1 MYCWK
6 KFLGKKLELLS
17 YEKNLYRN
25 IVNLLLAAKEKLA
38 ATFRSCLAD
47 YNSHW
52 SMVGSNGWS
61 VGVPVPSL
69 DLHGLRHHEVQNEVV
84 RFLERHLRSGLFVEI
99 ITGNSQAMLEESIKI
114 IQQYGLQ
121 YYTGY
126 PNYVGRIMVVTYDDV
141 Y

>member
-1 MYCWK
+1 
-6 KFLGKKLELLS
+6 LN

-38 ATFRSCLAD
+38 TTCRSCLAG

-52 SMVGSNGWS
+52 GVGCSNGWGL
-61 VGVPVPSL
+61 GVPVPSL
-69 DLHGLRHHEVQNEVV
+69 DLHGLRHHEVQNEVA
-84 RFLERHLRSGLFVEI
+84 RFLERHLHAGLFVEI
-99 ITGNSQAMLEESIKI
+99 ITGNSEIMLEESIKI

-126 PNYVGRIMVVTYDDV
+126 PNYIGRIVVVTYDDV
-141 Y
+141 H

>member
-1 MYCWK
+1 
-6 KFLGKKLELLS
+6 LELLS

-38 ATFRSCLAD
+38 ATFRSCLAG

-52 SMVGSNGWS
+52 GVVCSNGWGM
-61 VGVPVPSL
+61 GVPAPSL

-84 RFLERHLRSGLFVEI
+84 RFLERHLHSGLFVEI
-99 ITGNSQAMLEESIKI
+99 ITGNSQVMLEESVKI

-126 PNYVGRIMVVTYDDV
+126 PNYVGRIMVVMYDDV

>member
-38 ATFRSCLAD
+38 ATFRSCLAY

-52 SMVGSNGWS
+52 SVVCSNGWG

-69 DLHGLRHHEVQNEVV
+69 DLHGLQHHEVQNEVV

-99 ITGNSQAMLEESIKI
+99 ITGNSQVMLEESIKI

>member
-1 MYCWK
+1 MYCLK

-38 ATFRSCLAD
+38 ATFRSCLAG

-52 SMVGSNGWS
+52 SMVCSNGWGM
-61 VGVPVPSL
+61 GVSAPSL

-84 RFLERHLRSGLFVEI
+84 RFLERYLHSGLFVEI
-99 ITGNSQAMLEESIKI
+99 ITGNSQVMLEESVKI

-141 Y
+141 H

>member
-1 MYCWK
+1 MYCLK

-38 ATFRSCLAD
+38 ATFRSCLAG

-52 SMVGSNGWS
+52 SMVCSNGWGM
-61 VGVPVPSL
+61 GVSAPSL

-84 RFLERHLRSGLFVEI
+84 RFLERYLHSGLFVEI
-99 ITGNSQAMLEESIKI
+99 ITGNSQVMLEESVKI

-126 PNYVGRIMVVTYDDV
+126 PNYVGRIMVVMYDDV

>member
-1 MYCWK
+1 LK

-38 ATFRSCLAD
+38 ATFRSCLAG

-52 SMVGSNGWS
+52 SMVCSNGWGM
-61 VGVPVPSL
+61 GVSAPSL

-84 RFLERHLRSGLFVEI
+84 RFLERYLHSGLFVEI
-99 ITGNSQAMLEESIKI
+99 ITGNSQVMLEESVKI

-126 PNYVGRIMVVTYDDV
+126 PNYVGRIMVVMYDDV

>member
-1 MYCWK
+1 M
-6 KFLGKKLELLS
+6 ELLS

-38 ATFRSCLAD
+38 ATFRSCLAG
-47 YNSHW
+47 YNSYW
-52 SMVGSNGWS
+52 GMVCSNGWGL
-61 VGVPVPSL
+61 GVSDPSL

-84 RFLERHLRSGLFVEI
+84 RFLERHLHSGLFVEI
-99 ITGNSQAMLEESIKI
+99 ITGNSEIMLEESIKI

-141 Y
+141 H

>member
-1 MYCWK
+1 
-6 KFLGKKLELLS
+6 LELLS

-38 ATFRSCLAD
+38 ATFRSCLAG
-47 YNSHW
+47 YNSYW
-52 SMVGSNGWS
+52 SVVCSNGWGM
-61 VGVPVPSL
+61 GVSAPSL

-84 RFLERHLRSGLFVEI
+84 RFLERHLHSGLFVEI
-99 ITGNSQAMLEESIKI
+99 ITGNSQVMLEESVKI

-126 PNYVGRIMVVTYDDV
+126 PNYVGRIMVVMYDDV